1 MNSLRA
7 SGRNPRSTDAGLI
20 AARLS
25 ESNVRPVTELI
36 LADDG
41 MVAVKRT
48 AFGSSFVIDGYNAS
62 RGRNGELNWGLSN
75 SNRIDAG

>member
-1 MNSLRA
+1 V
-7 SGRNPRSTDAGLI
+7 I
-20 AARLS
+20 
-25 ESNVRPVTELI
+25 EFI
-36 LADDG
+36 LAEDG

-75 SNRIDAG
+75 SN